1 LQVELGLAAASIV
14 LTGGNANIPGF
25 KARFEQEIR
34 PFIPDLFDVNVY
46 VPDRPETYAWQGA
59 ARFARD
65 CKVDKALRAASF
77 VSKAEY
83 LEYGQSYVN
92 EKFAA
97 AW

>member
-1 LQVELGLAAASIV
+1 VELGLAAASIV

-34 PFIPDLFDVNVY
+34 PFVPDLYDVNVY
-46 VPDRPETYAWQGA
+46 VPERPEIYAWQGA

-65 CKVDKALRAASF
+65 SRSDRALHAASF
-77 VSKAEY
+77 VSKADY
-83 LEYGQSYVN
+83 LEYGQHYVN

-97 AW
+97 TW